1 MGHVT
6 TVLKSQ
12 ASQFLCEAGSLR
24 PPGVSNRVHTRAY
37 ASVWDGSRKTTR
49 TPKRTAKKRGPDDQ
63 ELPILGYRQS
73 HVGGREN
80 VEQRGDRYRV
90 TVRLLTH
97 DSNHSTLQ
105 RMVTIWRP
113 TVRTVVAVTRY
124 GVQAVKAT

>member
-1 MGHVT
+1 MEHVT

-12 ASQFLCEAGSLR
+12 ASQFLCGAGSLR

-37 ASVWDGSRKTTR
+37 ASVWDGSRETR
-49 TPKRTAKKRGPDDQ
+49 DRRSEPRGKGPDDH
-63 ELPILGYRQS
+63 EPPVLGYRQS
-73 HVGGREN
+73 HVGGRED
-80 VEQRGDRYRV
+80 VEQKGDWYRV

-113 TVRTVVAVTRY
+113 TVRTVVAVTRF